1 MHSLYWTFIQEYA
14 RIEYAVISCIVLLLL
29 LYSFVLFVRN
39 LQISSKVPISVQKVL
54 IITAH
59 PDDECMF
66 FSPTIQSLLNSGHFV
81 HLLCLS
87 NGNFYGLGKTRSL
100 ELFNSCEALGIPLRN
115 VYLFNHSDL
124 QDHPEHP
131 WNLKNVE
138 KIILPVMYYLQPH
151 LVITFDNYGVSGHSN
166 HISIHDALQSLSNK
180 GILPNNLRAFHLKS
194 SSIFRKYVSI
204 LDLPLTILTSQY
216 LSVVSPWGLLKGWWA
231 MLNHWSQFVWF
242 RALYIVFSRYM
253 LMNTLEEILPQ
264 DISMSSTEDEEEQNL
279 PNKLKVADRR
289 SKMRRGKGSSR
300 VE

>member
-1 MHSLYWTFIQEYA
+1 MAEHSLYWGFIQEYA
-14 RIEYAVISCIVLLLL
+14 CTEYAVISCIMSLLL
-29 LYSFVLFVRN
+29 LYSFALFVRN
-39 LQISSKVPISVQKVL
+39 LQISSKVSISVQKVL

-81 HLLCLS
+81 HVLCLS
-87 NGNFYGLGKTRSL
+87 NGNFYGLGKIRSL

-115 VYLFNHSDL
+115 VYLFKHSDL

-131 WNLKNVE
+131 WKLKNVE

-194 SSIFRKYVSI
+194 ISIFRKYISI
-204 LDLPLTILTSQY
+204 LDFPLTILTSRY
-216 LSVVSPWGLLKGWWA
+216 LSVVSPLGLLKGWWA

-264 DISMSSTEDEEEQNL
+264 DISVYSTKDEEEQNL
-279 PNKLKVADRR
+279 PNNLKLQTEENQKAKRKR
-289 SKMRRGKGSSR
+289 KF
-300 VE
+300 